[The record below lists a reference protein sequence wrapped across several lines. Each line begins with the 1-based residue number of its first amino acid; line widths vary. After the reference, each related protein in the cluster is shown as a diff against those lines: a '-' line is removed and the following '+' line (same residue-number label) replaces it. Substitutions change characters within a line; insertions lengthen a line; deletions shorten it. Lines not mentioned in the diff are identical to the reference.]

1 MTEESDFELVGAL
14 VRPYVLTSGRE
25 LPPDREFSVTTLVT
39 AVEGAL
45 ESRILEPESRTIL
58 ELCSGGFLSVV
69 EVAGHTGLPLGV
81 IRVLLADLA
90 ESGLVQTRAPVP
102 IAERA
107 DRKLL
112 EDVLN
117 GLRTRFA

>member
-1 MTEESDFELVGAL
+1 M
-14 VRPYVLTSGRE
+14 TSGRE

-45 ESRILEPESRTIL
+45 ESRILEPESRRIL

-69 EVAGHTGLPLGV
+69 EIAGHTGLPLGV
-81 IRVLLADLA
+81 VRVLLADLA
-90 ESGLVQTRAPVP
+90 EGGLVHTRAPVP

>member
-1 MTEESDFELVGAL
+1 MVGEL

-39 AVEGAL
+39 ASEEAL

-69 EVAGHTGLPLGV
+69 EIAGHTGLPLGV
-81 IRVLLADLA
+81 VRVLLTDLA
-90 ESGLVQTRAPVP
+90 ESGLVHTRAPVP

>member
-1 MTEESDFELVGAL
+1 MVGEL

-39 AVEGAL
+39 ASEGAL

-69 EVAGHTGLPLGV
+69 EIAGHTGLPLGV
-81 IRVLLADLA
+81 VRVLLTDLA
-90 ESGLVQTRAPVP
+90 ESGLVHTRAPVP